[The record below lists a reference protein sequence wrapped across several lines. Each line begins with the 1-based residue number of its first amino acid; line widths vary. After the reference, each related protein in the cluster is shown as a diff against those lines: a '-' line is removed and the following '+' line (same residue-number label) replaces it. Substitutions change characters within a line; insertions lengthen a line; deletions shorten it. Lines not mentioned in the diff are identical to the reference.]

1 MINSV
6 LKFSTS
12 SSKMELAKGKD
23 DKNPAQNMTEMKPKN
38 KKNGRT
44 HGKLKRKFR
53 VIALAVYFSLFLP
66 AYAKKHYQNRLK
78 LMMQQYPH

>member
-1 MINSV
+1 MDLV
-6 LKFSTS
+6 
-12 SSKMELAKGKD
+12 KGKD
-23 DKNPAQNMTEMKPKN
+23 EKNPSENVDQMKGKN
-38 KKNGRT
+38 KKNGKLS
-44 HGKLKRKFR
+44 GKLKRKFR